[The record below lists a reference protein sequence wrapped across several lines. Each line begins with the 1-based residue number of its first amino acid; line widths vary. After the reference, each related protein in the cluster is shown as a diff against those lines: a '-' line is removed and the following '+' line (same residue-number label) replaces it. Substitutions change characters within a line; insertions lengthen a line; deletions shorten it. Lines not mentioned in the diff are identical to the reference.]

1 MKPLSQREIIRRFRA
16 LGFEGPRQEGR
27 HPYMTRGRLKIH
39 IAGRHGSDI
48 TVALQMKFLRQA
60 GISKEEWE
68 NA

>member
-1 MKPLSQREIIRRFRA
+1 
-16 LGFEGPRQEGR
+16 
-27 HPYMTRGRLKIH
+27 MTRGRLKIH